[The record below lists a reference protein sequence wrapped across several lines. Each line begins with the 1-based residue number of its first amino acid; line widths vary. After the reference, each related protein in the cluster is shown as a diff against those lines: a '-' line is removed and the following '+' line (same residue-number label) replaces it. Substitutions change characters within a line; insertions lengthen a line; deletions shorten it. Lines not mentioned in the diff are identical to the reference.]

1 MHRHSVTLTPYFPKN
16 PVWNTLKGGESPKSD
31 DMLIPPASLVE
42 SLFCPRLFFF
52 QKKVVSLQHPIIS
65 VRWINSESPRQGG
78 RRSPHLYLYQ
88 ILRGLAKLIQPF
100 GCDVGTVL
108 PEDGVFK
115 AELDE
120 LLLVAISFQP
130 SPNFSV
136 DSHQK
141 HGCLRK
147 QNEKTLV
154 SCRNSSY
161 LCTYKPH
168 FKREMRMDNIQ

>member
-1 MHRHSVTLTPYFPKN
+1 MLFRETAAD
-16 PVWNTLKGGESPKSD
+16 SPAR
-31 DMLIPPASLVE
+31 PPE
-42 SLFCPRLFFF
+42 SLF
-52 QKKVVSLQHPIIS
+52 
-65 VRWINSESPRQGG
+65 
-78 RRSPHLYLYQ
+78 HLYLYQ

-147 QNEKTLV
+147 QSGKTLV
-154 SCRNSSY
+154 SRRNSSY
-161 LCTYKPH
+161 LCTHKPH